1 MNYFIDV
8 GRYDEKGYN
17 ASYNSMYNRKTEEM
31 ASENSSKWWSG
42 GELYDSISSD
52 ASNPETKRIR
62 LWTAVTVCTLFRHSF
77 LQQISDCFELAY
89 ITAILPSLND
99 WEEKRRPMS
108 SVVNRAV
115 NSAQYHLNIEYLVAK
130 LMLECPKP
138 IAGLLSLSLRLPT
151 LNLPRLEFLG
161 WNIYR
166 SNKTTPDNN
175 EVIVNFQ
182 QTTVNDLPRCAYP
195 FQYLL
200 KYFEPR
206 VLVDIVCAVLSESRL
221 LFHSTELSKLPLICE
236 GLRTLIYPL
245 KWTHGKPRDIVILKA
260 YSLHISITIQFIF
273 LSYHCTCC
281 H

>member
-1 MNYFIDV
+1 V
-8 GRYDEKGYN
+8 GIYDEKGYN
-17 ASYNSMYNRKTEEM
+17 ASYANMHNRRAEEV
-31 ASENSSKWWSG
+31 ANINSSKWWCS
-42 GELYDSISSD
+42 EDDEIHFQSS
-52 ASNPETKRIR
+52 SSSEFSSPTMKCIR

-89 ITAILPSLND
+89 IKAILPSVID
-99 WEEKRRPMS
+99 WEEKRLS
-108 SVVNRAV
+108 SS
-115 NSAQYHLNIEYLVAK
+115 NSGARIVQHNLNVESLVTK

-138 IAGLLSLSLRLPT
+138 IAGLLSISLRLPT
-151 LNLPRLEFLG
+151 LTLPRLDVPE

-166 SNKTTPDNN
+166 SHNSSQDNN

-182 QTTVNDLPRCAYP
+182 PTSLNDLPRCAYP

-245 KWTHGKPRDIVILKA
+245 KWTHGK
-260 YSLHISITIQFIF
+260 
-273 LSYHCTCC
+273 
-281 H
+281 

>member
-1 MNYFIDV
+1 
-8 GRYDEKGYN
+8 
-17 ASYNSMYNRKTEEM
+17 M

-42 GELYDSISSD
+42 GGDEIGFYDSMSSD
-52 ASNPETKRIR
+52 ISDPEKKSIR

-89 ITAILPSLND
+89 ISAILPSIID
-99 WEEKRRPMS
+99 WEEKRRS
-108 SVVNRAV
+108 ASNGVNRDI

-138 IAGLLSLSLRLPT
+138 IAGLLSISLRLPS
-151 LNLPRLEFLG
+151 LNLPRLEVPE

-175 EVIVNFQ
+175 EMIVNFQ
-182 QTTVNDLPRCAYP
+182 QTIVNDLPRCAYP

-245 KWTHGKPRDIVILKA
+245 KWTHGK
-260 YSLHISITIQFIF
+260 
-273 LSYHCTCC
+273 
-281 H
+281 